1 MSETK
6 IYIAGHT
13 GMVGSSILNV
23 FREKGYS
30 NFITRTSK
38 ELDLR
43 EQAKVSNFME
53 REQPDVVILAAARVG
68 GILANDKHPYQF
80 LFDNLAIQNNVIN
93 AAHENDVN
101 QLIFLGSSCIY
112 PKYAPQPIKE
122 DYLLTGELEP
132 TNQWY
137 AVAKIAGLKLCEA
150 LKRQYGRDYVSLM
163 PTNLYGPRDNFDLET
178 SHVVPA
184 LIRKFHEAK
193 EQGHQPVT
201 LWGTGTPKREFLHVR
216 DLADAV
222 LFTFENELRGD
233 IYNIGTGED
242 LSIKE
247 LALLIQKI
255 TGHQGDIIWDESKPD
270 GTPRKLLDVS
280 KIHFEG
286 WKHTITLEQG
296 LRKTYDWF
304 LNHEQELKE
313 VKL

>member
-30 NFITRTSK
+30 NIITRTST

-43 EQAKVSNFME
+43 DQAKVATFME
-53 REQPDVVILAAARVG
+53 QEQPDVVILAAARVG
-68 GILANDKHPYQF
+68 GILANDQYPYQF

-93 AAHENDVN
+93 AAHDNDVN
-101 QLIFLGSSCIY
+101 KLIFLGSSCIY

-150 LKRQYGRDYVSLM
+150 LKRQYDRDYVSLM

-184 LIRKFHEAK
+184 IIRKFHEAK
-193 EQGHQPVT
+193 EEGHQPVT

-216 DLADAV
+216 DLANAV
-222 LFTFENELRGD
+222 LFTFENELEGSM
-233 IYNIGTGED
+233 YNIGTGED
-242 LSIKE
+242 LTIKE
-247 LALLIQKI
+247 LALMIQKI
-255 TGHQGDIIWDESKPD
+255 TGHQGEIIWDKSKPD